1 MRKLLVYM
9 KDYKKE
15 SFLAPLFKLLEATF
29 ELIVPLVIAQIIDV
43 GIQTGDTGFIISRCL
58 LLVGFGVVGMISAIT
73 AQYFAAKAAAGK
85 SVTAMQRIS
94 NRDNMR
100 FFIDF
105 PPYVLCLKYLYKAR
119 LAAGQ
124 ILSAVQL
131 LPAVP
136 AQPHLCAPVRE

>member
-1 MRKLLVYM
+1 MQKGFNDLASFYPALAKEWDAEKNGALSPEAVTPASNRKAWWKCPLGHSYSAVISSRALRGS
-9 KDYKKE
+9 DCPF
-15 SFLAPLFKLLEATF
+15 SFPVA
-29 ELIVPLVIAQIIDV
+29 
-43 GIQTGDTGFIISRCL
+43 S
-58 LLVGFGVVGMISAIT
+58 SANT
-73 AQYFAAKAAAGK
+73 AVGK

>member
-1 MRKLLVYM
+1 
-9 KDYKKE
+9 
-15 SFLAPLFKLLEATF
+15 
-29 ELIVPLVIAQIIDV
+29 
-43 GIQTGDTGFIISRCL
+43 
-58 LLVGFGVVGMISAIT
+58 
-73 AQYFAAKAAAGK
+73 
-85 SVTAMQRIS
+85 
-94 NRDNMR
+94 MR

-136 AQPHLCAPVRE
+136 AQPHLCAPRAGIDKRFPRMPQGALPPDAAVASGRYHLRRQVSVEGRVPLRRHIRRFCGKIVEPFLHHFPATDGTACS